1 MHARLFVA
9 LCVLTAA
16 GTIGCSA
23 ETAKPEAKTPAAPLE
38 KKAQPALPA
47 MKIIAPTSVVAV
59 VEGVEIRQV
68 EVNERLDRVLAM
80 GGGQVPPER
89 IAEFRAQFSHRV
101 LDELVTQTLL
111 LKTAEQAKIEVTT
124 NDIAHA
130 LVKLPLPPGQTLDD
144 ALKAQGMSRAAFD
157 KEMREGLKIQKLIEQ
172 QIGATPV
179 ITEQQIKA
187 FYESN
192 KEKMSEPE
200 TVTARHL
207 LVKIPE
213 GAADKAKATAKE
225 KAEGLRRQL
234 VAGADF
240 AKLVKENSDDPGS
253 KDKGGEYTFPRGQMV
268 PAFEKAAFS
277 QKLNEIG
284 PLVETPFGYHIIQTL
299 AKNTGKTAVLAE
311 VQNNIRK
318 YLENK
323 AKSEAVQKYIEG
335 LRTKA
340 TIKYPAQT

>member
-1 MHARLFVA
+1 MHAHLLVA
-9 LCVLTAA
+9 LCAVTVV

-23 ETAKPEAKTPAAPLE
+23 DTAKSESKAPAAPVE
-38 KKAQPALPA
+38 KLATPALPA
-47 MKIIAPTSVVAV
+47 AKIIAPTTVVAV
-59 VEGVEIRQV
+59 VEGVEIRQS

-80 GGGQVPPER
+80 GGGQIPPER
-89 IAEFRAQFSHRV
+89 IAEFRSQFGRRV
-101 LDELVTQTLL
+101 LEELVMQTLL
-111 LKTAEQAKIEVTT
+111 LKTAEQAKIDVTT
-124 NDIAHA
+124 NDIAQA
-130 LVKLPLPPGQTLDD
+130 LAKLPLPPGQKLDD

-172 QIGATPV
+172 QIGTTPV
-179 ITEQQIKA
+179 VTEQQIKE

-192 KEKMSEPE
+192 KEKMSKPE

-207 LVKIPE
+207 LVKTPE
-213 GAADKAKATAKE
+213 GADDKVKATAKE
-225 KAEGLRRQL
+225 KAEGLRKQL

-268 PAFEKAAFS
+268 PAFETAAFS

-299 AKNTGKTAVLAE
+299 AKKPGKTAALTE
-311 VQNNIRK
+311 VQNDIRK
-318 YLENK
+318 YLENQ
-323 AKSEAVQKYIEG
+323 AKGEAVKKYIDG

-340 TIKYPAQT
+340 NIKYPAQT